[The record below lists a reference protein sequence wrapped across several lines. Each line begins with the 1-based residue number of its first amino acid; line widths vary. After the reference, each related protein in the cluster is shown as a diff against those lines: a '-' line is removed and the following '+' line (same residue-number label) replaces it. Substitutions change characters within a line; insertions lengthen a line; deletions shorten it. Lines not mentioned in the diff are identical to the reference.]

1 MKVSVIIPV
10 YNAELYLDRCIASV
24 IGQSHRNWE
33 MILVDDGSTDR
44 SPHIARRWVEC
55 DCRIRYVRKEN
66 GGPSS
71 ARNLGLTMA
80 TGDYIHFL
88 DSDDWIDPQTYA
100 RCAELIARYEAPD
113 LVAFSAVATD
123 FQRRVTAQSETV
135 QVLNKSEM
143 FGYFFRIYG
152 EPSNYSIWDKLIR
165 RSVLKGFSFP
175 ETMFEDV
182 EASYEFYS
190 RAASMVKTSAVF
202 YYYFKNTS
210 SITNSAVKAKD
221 LDLLK
226 VWNRL
231 VQRTK
236 TEHPEFYS
244 AAIFNR
250 KRADFTVLAKMLL
263 KGYDKASPEL
273 CAMRPVLKKAVREN
287 FWALLFGKMPI
298 SRKVLLILVAL

>member
-10 YNAELYLDRCIASV
+10 YNAELYLDRCIVSV
-24 IGQSHRNWE
+24 IGQSHRDWE
-33 MILVDDGSTDR
+33 MILVDDGSTDQ
-44 SPHIARRWVEC
+44 SPEIARRWVES
-55 DCRIRYVRKEN
+55 DCRIRYVRKDN

-71 ARNLGLTMA
+71 ARNMGLTMA

-88 DSDDWIDPQTYA
+88 DSDDRIDPQTYA
-100 RCAELIARYEAPD
+100 CCAELISRYEAPD
-113 LVAFSAVATD
+113 MLAFNAVATD
-123 FQRRVTAQSETV
+123 SERRITPQCETIR
-135 QVLNKSEM
+135 VLNKSEM
-143 FGYFFRIYG
+143 FSYFFRIHG

-165 RSVLKGFSFP
+165 RPVLNGFSFP

-236 TEHPEFYS
+236 TEHLEFYS
-244 AAIFNR
+244 EAVFNR

-263 KGYDKASPEL
+263 KGYDKACPEL
-273 CAMRPVLKKAVREN
+273 CAMRPILKKAVRKN
-287 FWALLFGKMPI
+287 FWTLLFGKMPI